1 MNNKP
6 NTCLWTSNYY

>member
-6 NTCLWTSNYY
+6 NNLFW